1 LTDCG
6 RPFGT
11 SSALGAII
19 NGKLLDI
26 NYKRIAHQHNFSID
40 RKRGDDLTNF
50 PIEKARLQL
59 TFLSSSILAATF
71 LGYGWALNYKAPLAV
86 PLVISFIM
94 GFSLICT
101 MNSLTTLLTDIFPDR
116 VSTAS
121 AAQNLLRCL
130 LGAVGA
136 AVVDS
141 MLSGM
146 GIGWCFTFVCLI
158 MVAAVGLLWFEY
170 VWGMGW
176 RQKRWRK
183 MAEKAE
189 RERQNG
195 VV

>member
-1 LTDCG
+1 
-6 RPFGT
+6 
-11 SSALGAII
+11 
-19 NGKLLDI
+19 
-26 NYKRIAHQHNFSID
+26 
-40 RKRGDDLTNF
+40 
-50 PIEKARLQL
+50 
-59 TFLSSSILAATF
+59 
-71 LGYGWALNYKAPLAV
+71 
-86 PLVISFIM
+86 
-94 GFSLICT
+94 
-101 MNSLTTLLTDIFPDR
+101 MNSLTTLLADIFPDR

-141 MLSGM
+141 MLVRM
-146 GIGWCFTFVCLI
+146 GLGWCFTFVSLL
-158 MVAAVGLLWFEY
+158 MVAAVSLLWFEY

-183 MAEKAE
+183 VAEKAE

>member
-1 LTDCG
+1 M
-6 RPFGT
+6 
-11 SSALGAII
+11 
-19 NGKLLDI
+19 
-26 NYKRIAHQHNFSID
+26 
-40 RKRGDDLTNF
+40 
-50 PIEKARLQL
+50 
-59 TFLSSSILAATF
+59 
-71 LGYGWALNYKAPLAV
+71 

-101 MNSLTTLLTDIFPDR
+101 MNSLTTLLADIFPDR

-146 GIGWCFTFVCLI
+146 GIGWCFTFVSLI

-170 VWGMGW
+170 IWGMGW
-176 RQKRWRK
+176 RVKRWRK
-183 MAEKAE
+183 AAEEAE
-189 RERQNG
+189 RERQKG